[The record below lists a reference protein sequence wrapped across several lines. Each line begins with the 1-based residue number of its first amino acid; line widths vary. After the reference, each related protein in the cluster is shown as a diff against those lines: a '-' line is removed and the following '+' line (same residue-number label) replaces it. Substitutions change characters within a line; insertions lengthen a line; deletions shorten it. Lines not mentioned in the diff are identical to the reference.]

1 MILEQIEVL
10 ASITCSPIHQVN
22 KMNYFLLFQGGQQDG
37 FGILGFAPIVL
48 ILLIFY
54 FLVLRPQKKQQQKLQ
69 QMIANLQINDE
80 VVTNGG
86 IICKIKEIRE
96 TSFIVVTAEKTFLEL
111 GKNAVIG
118 KKEGV

>member
-1 MILEQIEVL
+1 ME
-10 ASITCSPIHQVN
+10 
-22 KMNYFLLFQGGQQDG
+22 YLFFFQSQPDG
-37 FGILGFAPIVL
+37 FGLLGFAPIVL

-69 QMIANLQINDE
+69 EMIANLQINDE
-80 VVTNGG
+80 VVTSGG

-96 TSFIVVTAEKTFLEL
+96 TSFIVVSADKTFFEI

-118 KKEGV
+118 KKEAN

>member
-1 MILEQIEVL
+1 ME
-10 ASITCSPIHQVN
+10 H
-22 KMNYFLLFQGGQQDG
+22 LLFFQSGQDSFGGL
-37 FGILGFAPIVL
+37 LGFAPIVL

-69 QMIANLQINDE
+69 EMVANLQINDE

-96 TSFIVVTAEKTFLEL
+96 NSFIVVSDKSFIEI
-111 GKNAVIG
+111 GKSAVIG
-118 KKEGV
+118 KKEGN